1 MEGGNMSK
9 KYEQPTDFADA
20 KKKLAE
26 ARRGRTIAENKLA
39 ALAEEKL
46 ALTELETDSFRWTDG
61 LRNNLVNSTMSKPA
75 ISGFVL
81 GLLIALFIWISWW
94 SWWGWKIF
102 IVLVAG
108 LLVFRLIVWLLDE
121 ERKVLSHLRLKSLW
135 DRHEANRTPAPAS
148 PPTPSKIIRS
158 PNFQGW
164 FSRGW
169 QRFRGK
175 SVTDIPPEEVKK

>member
-46 ALTELETDSFRWTDG
+46 ALTELETDSFR
-61 LRNNLVNSTMSKPA
+61 S
-75 ISGFVL
+75 
-81 GLLIALFIWISWW
+81 
-94 SWWGWKIF
+94 
-102 IVLVAG
+102 
-108 LLVFRLIVWLLDE
+108 
-121 ERKVLSHLRLKSLW
+121 
-135 DRHEANRTPAPAS
+135 PAPAS